1 MRYYIAGPMT
11 GIRNYNWPAFEAAA
25 AKLRNAGHEV
35 VSPTEIDEG
44 MEVVEVKR
52 DWSTDPATILD
63 VRTTP
68 AFDYDRVLAEDLR
81 QLAGCSGI
89 HLLRGWQQSAGAC
102 TELQRALELG
112 LTVTHEHGALRYQD
126 LFTPLD
132 QHLATLKAAR
142 ARVARLASGEAL
154 DVDEA
159 EDRTNPKDRIG
170 DTKPQMHLVPPA
182 AVAQMAGVMKLGAD
196 KYGPYNWRENDV
208 RLTVYIS
215 AAHRHLAALLDG
227 EDFDG
232 ESGESHA
239 AHAAAC
245 LAIVLDAWANENLID
260 DRPPPGAAPKV
271 IAEMSAR

>member
-11 GIRNYNWPAFEAAA
+11 GIENYNWPAFEAAA
-25 AKLRNAGHEV
+25 SKLRNAGHEV

-52 DWSTDPATILD
+52 DRSTDPATILD

-89 HLLRGWQQSAGAC
+89 HLLRGWQQSVGAC

-112 LTVTHEHGALRYQD
+112 LTVTHEHGAMRYQD

-132 QHLATLKAAR
+132 MHLEVLRSHRSR
-142 ARVARLASGEAL
+142 AERTEPTP
-154 DVDEA
+154 

-196 KYGPYNWRENDV
+196 KYGPYNWRQNDV

-215 AAHRHLAALLDG
+215 AAQRHLAAFLDG

-245 LAIVLDAWANENLID
+245 LAIILDAWANENLID
-260 DRPPPGAAPKV
+260 DRPLPGAAPKV